1 MKLPHTFLI
10 ACLGAAPLCAQ
21 QVEPKTEAPKTAPA
35 EGAGGGVKPE
45 GQNPNAQP
53 GHRHSHAN
61 GQAQPEQKPVAYIGV
76 LTREVPA
83 ELRAQFSLPEGF
95 GLLVDEVLPD
105 SPAKAAGLKVYDVLV
120 KFEDQQLVNMEQ
132 FMALVRAR
140 KKGDVVQLKVITGGK
155 ETAVSV
161 TLGEHLVA
169 AKEHPQPHH
178 MGGMP
183 SNGMAPFSGEMFRGG
198 EQREHGLQ
206 NPNNAL
212 HEQFERLRNFQKELR
227 EYQERIQEW
236 SKGGS
241 KGPIPQAPMLQ
252 LPGHDQQPE
261 GGRHHRNGHQPQT
274 GLSIPPGTDLQ
285 RFHFSQSQSN
295 ANVTRRDDT
304 GEYTLKNEDGKKTF
318 IARPKNGQEQSW
330 PINNDKEREAVPQE
344 LRDKLRM
351 MDGANGGVRIEIHPR
366 PGMNAPGNPAP
377 AGSGNAPSLPPV
389 KAQTT
394 SA

>member
-1 MKLPHTFLI
+1 M
-10 ACLGAAPLCAQ
+10 
-21 QVEPKTEAPKTAPA
+21 
-35 EGAGGGVKPE
+35 
-45 GQNPNAQP
+45 
-53 GHRHSHAN
+53 
-61 GQAQPEQKPVAYIGV
+61 AYIGV
-76 LTREVPA
+76 LTREVPP

-105 SPAKAAGLKVYDVLV
+105 SPAKTAGLKVYDVLV

-132 FMALVRAR
+132 FMALVRAK

-161 TLGEHLVA
+161 TLGEHMVA
-169 AKEHPQPHH
+169 AHEHHQHH
-178 MGGMP
+178 MGGVSP
-183 SNGMAPFSGEMFRGG
+183 NGMHPFNGDIFHGG
-198 EQREHGLQ
+198 EQREHGFQ
-206 NPNNAL
+206 NQNNAL

-241 KGPIPQAPMLQ
+241 KGPVPQAPMLQ
-252 LPGHDQQPE
+252 LPGRGQQPE
-261 GGRHHRNGHQPQT
+261 SGGHHRKGHQPQT

-318 IARPKNGQEQSW
+318 IARPNNGQEQSW
-330 PINNDKEREAVPQE
+330 PINNDQEREAVPQE
-344 LRDKLRM
+344 FRDKLRM

-377 AGSGNAPSLPPV
+377 AGSGNAPALPPV

>member
-21 QVEPKTEAPKTAPA
+21 QVEPKTEVPKSAPS
-35 EGAGGGVKPE
+35 EGGGAKAQ
-45 GQNPNAQP
+45 GQPSNAQP
-53 GHRHSHAN
+53 GLRHSHAN
-61 GQAQPEQKPVAYIGV
+61 AQPEQKPVAYIGV

-95 GLLVDEVLPD
+95 GLLVDEVLTD
-105 SPAKAAGLKVYDVLV
+105 SPAKTAGLKVYDVLV

-132 FMALVRAR
+132 FMALVRAK
-140 KKGDVVQLKVITGGK
+140 KKGDEVQLQVITGGK
-155 ETAVSV
+155 ETPVSV

-169 AKEHPQPHH
+169 AHEHRQHH
-178 MGGMP
+178 AGDK
-183 SNGMAPFSGEMFRGG
+183 FRDG
-198 EQREHGLQ
+198 EQRGFQ
-206 NPNNAL
+206 NQNNAI
-212 HEQFERLRNFQKELR
+212 HEQFERLRHLQQELR
-227 EYQERIQEW
+227 EYQERVQQW
-236 SKGGS
+236 SKSGS
-241 KGPIPQAPMLQ
+241 KGPIPQAPTLN
-252 LPGHDQQPE
+252 LPGHGQQPE
-261 GGRHHRNGHQPQT
+261 GGGRTRGHQPQT

-285 RFHFSQSQSN
+285 RFHFSQSQSA

-344 LRDKLRM
+344 FRDKLRM

-366 PGMNAPGNPAP
+366 PGMNVPGNPAP
-377 AGSGNAPSLPPV
+377 AGSGNAPALPPV

>member
-1 MKLPHTFLI
+1 M
-10 ACLGAAPLCAQ
+10 
-21 QVEPKTEAPKTAPA
+21 
-35 EGAGGGVKPE
+35 
-45 GQNPNAQP
+45 
-53 GHRHSHAN
+53 
-61 GQAQPEQKPVAYIGV
+61 VAYIGV

-105 SPAKAAGLKVYDVLV
+105 SPAKTAGLKVYDVLV

-132 FMALVRAR
+132 FRALVRA
-140 KKGDVVQLKVITGGK
+140 KKKDDVVQLKVITGGK
-155 ETAVSV
+155 ETQVAV

-169 AKEHPQPHH
+169 AKEHRQHH
-178 MGGMP
+178 MGVVLPYGMP
-183 SNGMAPFSGEMFRGG
+183 PFNEDMFRSG
-198 EQREHGLQ
+198 EQRSLQ
-206 NPNNAL
+206 NQNNAL

-236 SKGGS
+236 SKDGS
-241 KGPIPQAPMLQ
+241 KGPMPQAPMLQ
-252 LPGHDQQPE
+252 LPGHGQPPE
-261 GGRHHRNGHQPQT
+261 GGGRHRNGHQPQT

-344 LRDKLRM
+344 FRDKLRM
-351 MDGANGGVRIEIHPR
+351 MDGPNGGVRIEIHPR
-366 PGMNAPGNPAP
+366 PGMNVPGNPAP
-377 AGSGNAPSLPPV
+377 AGSGNAQPLPPV
-389 KAQTT
+389 KAQAT

>member
-21 QVEPKTEAPKTAPA
+21 QVEPKPEAPKTAPA
-35 EGAGGGVKPE
+35 EGANGGLKPE

-53 GHRHSHAN
+53 GHHHSRGNAHP
-61 GQAQPEQKPVAYIGV
+61 QPEQKPVAYIGV

-132 FMALVRAR
+132 FMALVRAK
-140 KKGDVVQLKVITGGK
+140 KKGDVAQLKVLTGGK
-155 ETAVSV
+155 ETQVSV

-169 AKEHPQPHH
+169 AKEHHQHP
-178 MGGMP
+178 MEGMP
-183 SNGMAPFSGEMFRGG
+183 PNGMAPFNGEMFRGG
-198 EQREHGLQ
+198 EQREHGFQ
-206 NPNNAL
+206 NQNNAL

-241 KGPIPQAPMLQ
+241 KGPVPQAPMLN
-252 LPGHDQQPE
+252 LPGHGQQPE
-261 GGRHHRNGHQPQT
+261 GGGRHRNGRPPQT

-285 RFHFSQSQSN
+285 RFHFSQSQSV

-304 GEYTLKNEDGKKTF
+304 GEFTLKNEDGKKTF

-330 PINNDKEREAVPQE
+330 PINTDQERDAVPQE
-344 LRDKLRM
+344 FRDKLRM
-351 MDGANGGVRIEIHPR
+351 MDGANGSVRIEVYPR
-366 PGMNAPGNPAP
+366 PGMNVPGNSAP
-377 AGSGNAPSLPPV
+377 AGSGNAPALPPV

>member
-21 QVEPKTEAPKTAPA
+21 QVEPKNEAPKPA
-35 EGAGGGVKPE
+35 TTEGVGANGGVKTE
-45 GQNPNAQP
+45 GQKPNAPSGHHHSLGNAQP
-53 GHRHSHAN
+53 
-61 GQAQPEQKPVAYIGV
+61 QPEQKPAAYIGV

-95 GLLVDEVLPD
+95 GLLVDEVLLD
-105 SPAKAAGLKVYDVLV
+105 SPAKTAGLKVYDVLV

-132 FMALVRAR
+132 FMALVRAK

-155 ETAVSV
+155 ETQVSV

-169 AKEHPQPHH
+169 AKEHRQHH
-178 MGGMP
+178 DG
-183 SNGMAPFSGEMFRGG
+183 FTGEMFRGG
-198 EQREHGLQ
+198 EQREHGFQ
-206 NPNNAL
+206 NQNNAL
-212 HEQFERLRNFQKELR
+212 HEQFERLRHLQQELR
-227 EYQERIQEW
+227 EYQERVQQW

-241 KGPIPQAPMLQ
+241 KGPIPQAPMFN
-252 LPGHDQQPE
+252 LPGHGQQPE
-261 GGRHHRNGHQPQT
+261 GGGRTRGHQPQT

-285 RFHFSQSQSN
+285 RFHFSQSQSA
-295 ANVTRRDDT
+295 ANLTRRDDT

-330 PINNDKEREAVPQE
+330 PINNDQEREAVPQE
-344 LRDKLRM
+344 FRDKLRM

-377 AGSGNAPSLPPV
+377 AGSGNAPALPPV

>member
-35 EGAGGGVKPE
+35 EGAKGGVKTE
-45 GQNPNAQP
+45 GQNPSAPSGHHHSRGNSQP
-53 GHRHSHAN
+53 
-61 GQAQPEQKPVAYIGV
+61 QQEQKPVAYIGV
-76 LTREVPA
+76 LTREVSA

-105 SPAKAAGLKVYDVLV
+105 SPAKTAGLKVYDVLV

-132 FMALVRAR
+132 FMALVRAK
-140 KKGDVVQLKVITGGK
+140 KKGDVVQLKVINGGK
-155 ETAVSV
+155 ETTVSV

-169 AKEHPQPHH
+169 AKDHRQHH
-178 MGGMP
+178 DGLVGGMHP
-183 SNGMAPFSGEMFRGG
+183 FNGESFHDD
-198 EQREHGLQ
+198 EQRGFQ
-206 NPNNAL
+206 NQNNAL
-212 HEQFERLRNFQKELR
+212 NEQFERFRHLQQELR
-227 EYQERIQEW
+227 EYQERVQQW

-241 KGPIPQAPMLQ
+241 KGPIPQAPTLN
-252 LPGHDQQPE
+252 LPGHGQQPE
-261 GGRHHRNGHQPQT
+261 GGGRTRGHQPQT

-285 RFHFSQSQSN
+285 RFHFSQSQSS

-330 PINNDKEREAVPQE
+330 PINNDQEREAVPQE
-344 LRDKLRM
+344 FRDKLRM

-366 PGMNAPGNPAP
+366 PGMNVPGNPAP
-377 AGSGNAPSLPPV
+377 AGGGNAPALPPV

>member
-35 EGAGGGVKPE
+35 EGAGANGGVKTE
-45 GQNPNAQP
+45 GQKPNTQPGHHHSRGNAQP
-53 GHRHSHAN
+53 
-61 GQAQPEQKPVAYIGV
+61 QQEQKPVAYIGV

-95 GLLVDEVLPD
+95 GLLVDEVRPD
-105 SPAKAAGLKVYDVLV
+105 SPAKTAGLKVYDVLV

-132 FMALVRAR
+132 FMALVRAK

-155 ETAVSV
+155 ETLVSV
-161 TLGEHLVA
+161 TLGEHLVT
-169 AKEHPQPHH
+169 AKEHRQHH
-178 MGGMP
+178 DGLAGGMHP
-183 SNGMAPFSGEMFRGG
+183 FNGESFRGG
-198 EQREHGLQ
+198 EQRGFQ
-206 NPNNAL
+206 NQNNAI
-212 HEQFERLRNFQKELR
+212 HEQFERLRHLQQELR
-227 EYQERIQEW
+227 EYQERVQQW

-241 KGPIPQAPMLQ
+241 KGPIPQAPTLN
-252 LPGHDQQPE
+252 LPGHGQQPE
-261 GGRHHRNGHQPQT
+261 GGGRTRGHQPQT

-285 RFHFSQSQSN
+285 RFHFSQSQSA

-344 LRDKLRM
+344 FRDKLRM

-366 PGMNAPGNPAP
+366 PGMNVPGNPAP
-377 AGSGNAPSLPPV
+377 AGDGNAPALPPV

>member
-1 MKLPHTFLI
+1 M
-10 ACLGAAPLCAQ
+10 
-21 QVEPKTEAPKTAPA
+21 
-35 EGAGGGVKPE
+35 
-45 GQNPNAQP
+45 
-53 GHRHSHAN
+53 
-61 GQAQPEQKPVAYIGV
+61 AYIGV

-105 SPAKAAGLKVYDVLV
+105 SPAKTAGLKVYDVLV

-132 FMALVRAR
+132 FMALVRAK

-155 ETAVSV
+155 ETLVSV

-169 AKEHPQPHH
+169 AHDHRQHH
-178 MGGMP
+178 AGD
-183 SNGMAPFSGEMFRGG
+183 MFRDG
-198 EQREHGLQ
+198 EQRGFQ
-206 NPNNAL
+206 NQNNAI
-212 HEQFERLRNFQKELR
+212 HEQFERLRHLQQELR
-227 EYQERIQEW
+227 EYQERVQQW

-241 KGPIPQAPMLQ
+241 KGPIPQAPALN
-252 LPGHDQQPE
+252 LPGHGQQPE
-261 GGRHHRNGHQPQT
+261 GGGRTRGHQPQT

-285 RFHFSQSQSN
+285 RFHFSQSQSA

-330 PINNDKEREAVPQE
+330 PINNDQEREAVPQE
-344 LRDKLRM
+344 FRDKLRM

-366 PGMNAPGNPAP
+366 PGMNVPGNPAP
-377 AGSGNAPSLPPV
+377 AGDGNAPALPPV